1 MYTNGKSNTFYF
13 FKGRIALYAILKAM
27 GVKAGDEV
35 IIPGFTCVVVP
46 NAVLYL
52 GAKPVYVDIE
62 AHTYNINTK
71 RIEEK
76 ITEKTKAIIAQHTFG
91 IPAEMDKIL
100 EIAKKHNLYV
110 VEDSCH
116 AIGSKYKD
124 QEVGT
129 FADAA
134 FFSSQ
139 WSKPVTTGLGGWA
152 IVNNPKIR
160 ENMDKFIGEFTK
172 PSFREI
178 ALLRLQ
184 YLLYEKLLTP
194 SLFWFAQ
201 TIYRK
206 LYGSGII
213 KGSSSP
219 EELACKMPGDYKK
232 LMSEWQG
239 QILQKKLK
247 KIGAMI
253 QHRKTMAGIYES
265 HLKKVGLNPVSLP
278 ADYDTVFLRYPL
290 AVKDKEKLLYLAK
303 QERIELGDWFVSP
316 VHPLKEEHLWRLAG
330 YEKGMCPIAEE
341 VCQHVINLPTHGK
354 IKEKDAEKIVKFI
367 RQNTQIRP

>member
-1 MYTNGKSNTFYF
+1 M
-13 FKGRIALYAILKAM
+13 
-27 GVKAGDEV
+27 
-35 IIPGFTCVVVP
+35 
-46 NAVLYL
+46 
-52 GAKPVYVDIE
+52 
-62 AHTYNINTK
+62 
-71 RIEEK
+71 
-76 ITEKTKAIIAQHTFG
+76 
-91 IPAEMDKIL
+91 
-100 EIAKKHNLYV
+100 
-110 VEDSCH
+110 
-116 AIGSKYKD
+116 
-124 QEVGT
+124 GT